1 METPIKEQTVE
12 NDDFYYNFYGCLDIE
27 ISDADYECDHVG
39 DCSLEA
45 IEWLLENEYK
55 LREFSNGETDEMNR
69 IIDGALN
76 DANPYYLLNEE
87 KELADYYS
95 YENMCVSDEEINQN
109 LIDYDFDERVLG
121 NMMVSKFINSLN
133 DNEKYILSCLLNGMT
148 HQEISDTMDCTRQN
162 VTRTVERLGTKAID
176 FLSCN

>member
-1 METPIKEQTVE
+1 MEIPIKEQTVE
-12 NDDFYYNFYGCLDIE
+12 SDDFYYDFYSCLDIE
-27 ISDADYECDHVG
+27 MADADYDCNHAG

-55 LREFSNGETDEMNR
+55 LREFSNGKTDEINR
-69 IIDGALN
+69 IVSAVLN
-76 DANPYYLLNEE
+76 DTDPHYLLNEE
-87 KELADYYS
+87 RELSDYYS

-109 LIDYDFDERVLG
+109 LIDYDFDERIISD
-121 NMMVSKFINSLN
+121 MMVHEFISSLN

>member
-1 METPIKEQTVE
+1 MKIPFKEQTVE
-12 NDDFYYNFYGCLDIE
+12 SDDLYYGFYGCLDIE
-27 ISDADYECDHVG
+27 TADADYDCDHAG
-39 DCSLEA
+39 DCSLES

-55 LREFSNGETDEMNR
+55 LREFSSGEKDEMNR
-69 IIDGALN
+69 IIDGVLN
-76 DANPYYLLNEE
+76 DVDPCYLLNEE
-87 KELADYYS
+87 RELADYYS

-109 LIDYDFDERVLG
+109 LIDYDTCDTMLSDI
-121 NMMVSKFINSLN
+121 MVKDFIGSLN

>member
-1 METPIKEQTVE
+1 MEKIFNGQEVE
-12 NDDFYYNFYGCLDIE
+12 SDDFYYGFYGCLDIE
-27 ISDADYECDHVG
+27 MADFDYDCDHAG
-39 DCSLEA
+39 DCSFES

-55 LREFSNGETDEMNR
+55 LREFSSGEKDEINR
-69 IIDGALN
+69 IIDGVLN
-76 DANPYYLLNEE
+76 DADPCYLLNEE
-87 KELADYYS
+87 KELENYYS

-109 LIDYDFDERVLG
+109 LIDCDFEDRIIG
-121 NMMVSKFINSLN
+121 DMMVKEFINNLN